1 MAGEGQMLRTARE
14 NKQWS
19 LTDTEEVTKI
29 RVRYIEAL
37 EDENYGILPGSTY
50 AKGYLRT
57 YAKQLGLNSDEII
70 ELYSASM
77 TPGDSTVQPVLK
89 KAQVPVKSRSLWGRF
104 AIIGGVAVL
113 IMIVFAVKGLYFP
126 GNEVEDPPYS
136 SPPLISAPKT
146 DPAEELPSE
155 TEEPPQ
161 TTTPPNDID
170 STQEGLTAQLVF
182 NQPCWIEIRID
193 DQASFQETFAAGT
206 STELKGTE
214 KIELVSIGNAGG
226 LTVTLNGRD
235 LPALGNA
242 GEVRRNV
249 VLTKDTLN
257 NL

>member
-29 RVRYIEAL
+29 RVRYIQAL
-37 EDENYGILPGSTY
+37 EEENYGILPGLTY

-70 ELYSASM
+70 ALYSASM
-77 TPGDSTVQPVLK
+77 THEDSMVPPVLK
-89 KAQVPVKSRSLWGRF
+89 TLQVPVKPRSLWFRL

-113 IMIVFAVKGLYFP
+113 MMIVFAAKSFYFP
-126 GNEVEDPPYS
+126 GNNIEDPPYS
-136 SPPLISAPKT
+136 SPPLISAPET
-146 DPAEELPSE
+146 DPSKIPPSA

-161 TTTPPNDID
+161 TTPPKDID
-170 STQEGLTAQLVF
+170 SIQEGLTAQLVF
-182 NQPCWIEIRID
+182 TQPCWIEIRID
-193 DQASFQETFAAGT
+193 GQASFQETFAAGT
-206 STELKGTE
+206 TKELKGTE

-226 LTVTLNGRD
+226 VTVTLNGRA
-235 LPALGNA
+235 LPALGKA
-242 GEVRRNV
+242 WEVRRNV